1 LRQELR
7 HEPGTYTIKAD
18 GQKITTHL
26 KCAGKATTQL
36 VVEAPPAAAKP
47 AAAAECPQ
55 GYKMTSKAGKAG
67 DFTCKGGKDAMA
79 PAKPLACADGLEYFA
94 NTKSQQLGCRKIKAQ
109 KQPAR

>member
-1 LRQELR
+1 M
-7 HEPGTYTIKAD
+7 
-18 GQKITTHL
+18 
-26 KCAGKATTQL
+26 
-36 VVEAPPAAAKP
+36 VEAPPAAAKP

-55 GYKMTSKAGKAG
+55 GYKMTGKAGKAG